1 MTFNMPVNDRNMIE
15 PVDMT
20 AGDARLV
27 LVPAMGGGIARLD
40 VGGKPVL
47 RPWSGDE
54 TDPFSLA
61 CNVLIP
67 FSNRISGGGFTWR
80 DTFYPL
86 APNVAGEQFPIHG
99 NAFQRP
105 WQITKTGPSA
115 LMILP
120 DGNFGPWTYQ
130 AQQAFHLT
138 PNTLDVR
145 LTVTNRGRDPMPFGC
160 GLHPWFPR
168 DRETR
173 LSFSAQAVWLEDKFH
188 LPSELL
194 QLSGNPEWSFEHP
207 RKLPGTWINN
217 CYAGWQ
223 GAARISQTDSAVSCT
238 IHSDHILDYAVVFSP
253 NRSANFFCFEPVSH
267 AINSFHMEGPS
278 GLTELASG
286 ESLTSTIVF
295 SWD

>member
-1 MTFNMPVNDRNMIE
+1 MVELTDL
-15 PVDMT
+15 T
-20 AGDARLV
+20 AGDACLV
-27 LVPAMGGGIARLD
+27 LAPTMGGGIARLD

-86 APNVAGEQFPIHG
+86 ASNLEGERFPIHG

-105 WQITKTGPSA
+105 WQITKTGTSA
-115 LMILP
+115 LMTLP
-120 DGNFGPWTYQ
+120 DGNFGPWTYE
-130 AQQAFHLT
+130 AQQAFDLT
-138 PNTLDVR
+138 PNNLDVR
-145 LTVTNRGRDPMPFGC
+145 LTVTNRGKDPMPFGC

-168 DRETR
+168 DSETL

-188 LPSELL
+188 LPSEML
-194 QLSGNPEWSFEHP
+194 QLPDKSEWSFEHP
-207 RKLPGTWINN
+207 RNLPKTWINN
-217 CYAGWQ
+217 CYSGWQ
-223 GAARISQTDSAVSCT
+223 GAARIRQPDCAVSCAVL
-238 IHSDHILDYAVVFSP
+238 SDQIMEYAVVFSP
-253 NRSANFFCFEPVSH
+253 NETANFFCFEPVSH
-267 AINSFHMEGPS
+267 AVNSFHMEGQS
-278 GLTELASG
+278 GLTELVNG
-286 ESLTSTIVF
+286 ESLTTTVII